1 MARKR
6 PVEEIESFEVES
18 LDAVDKPV
26 SSANIHGMI
35 TSLSPVKKDE
45 CATTLMELS
54 VMVLQNCAWWDL
66 M

>member
-26 SSANIHGMI
+26 LSANIHGM
-35 TSLSPVKKDE
+35 LSPVKKKGRMRN
-45 CATTLMELS
+45 TLMELS